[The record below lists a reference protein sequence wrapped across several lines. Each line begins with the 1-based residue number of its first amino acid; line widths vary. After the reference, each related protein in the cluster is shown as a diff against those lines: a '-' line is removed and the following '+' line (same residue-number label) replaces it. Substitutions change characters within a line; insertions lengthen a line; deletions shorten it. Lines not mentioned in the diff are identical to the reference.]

1 VQQVTILYAVV
12 TGIVQGLTE
21 YLPISSSG
29 HLAIVNHFF
38 GVGGNFGLSFMI
50 WLHGATLLALLAYFW
65 RDIIDL
71 IRCWAPSHRH
81 DMAGQRRIFVFII
94 LTSLVTGPMGIVLNK
109 YIPALDSSLIAVG
122 IGFIV
127 TTIFLVLAEYLS
139 DRVAQKHL
147 DRMGAGR
154 ALFIGFM
161 QGLAIPPGV
170 SRSGTT
176 IAAGLI
182 SGLDREHATRY
193 AFLAGIPAIVAS
205 FALDVFGTHGVTL
218 NAPAIIG
225 FVLAGV
231 IGYLSIAFLLAL
243 VRRVK
248 LYGFAV
254 YTGIIAVVTLI
265 IAVVKF

>member
-1 VQQVTILYAVV
+1 MHQVTITYAIV
-12 TGIVQGLTE
+12 TAIVQGLTE

-38 GVGGNFGLSFMI
+38 GVGSNFGLSFTI
-50 WLHGATLLALLAYFW
+50 WLHGATLLALLAYFY
-65 RDIIDL
+65 RDIFDL

-81 DMAGQRRIFVFII
+81 DMAPQRRIFVFIVLATI
-94 LTSLVTGPMGIVLNK
+94 VTGPMGVVINK
-109 YIPALDSSLIAVG
+109 FMPSLDSNLIAVG

-127 TTIFLVLAEYLS
+127 TTIFLVLSEFLS
-139 DRVAQKHL
+139 TRVAHKRL
-147 DRMGAGR
+147 DRLGAGR

-182 SGLDREHATRY
+182 SGLDREQATRY
-193 AFLAGIPAIVAS
+193 SFLVGIPAIVAS
-205 FALDVFGTHGVTL
+205 FLLDVVGTHGIAL
-218 NAPAIIG
+218 NTPAIIG

-243 VRRVK
+243 VKRVK
-248 LYGFAV
+248 LYGFAA
-254 YTGIIAVVTLI
+254 YTGLLAIAVLVIRAL
-265 IAVVKF
+265 KL

>member
-1 VQQVTILYAVV
+1 VHHVTVLYAIV
-12 TGIVQGLTE
+12 TAIVQGLTE

-38 GVGGNFGLSFMI
+38 GVGGDFGLSFMI

-65 RDIIDL
+65 RDIVDL

-81 DMAGQRRIFVFII
+81 DMAGQRRVFVFII

-109 YIPALDSSLIAVG
+109 YMPALDSNLIAVG

-127 TTIFLVLAEYLS
+127 TTIFLVVSEILS
-139 DRVAQKHL
+139 TRVAEKHL
-147 DRMGAGR
+147 DRMGPGR

-182 SGLDREHATRY
+182 SGLDREQATRY
-193 AFLAGIPAIVAS
+193 AFLAGIPAILAS
-205 FALDVFGTHGVTL
+205 FALDVLKTGGISL
-218 NAPAIIG
+218 NAPTIIG
-225 FVLAGV
+225 FILAGV

-243 VRRVK
+243 VKRVK

-254 YTGIIAVVTLI
+254 YTGLIAIVTLVI
-265 IAVVKF
+265 GVMKF